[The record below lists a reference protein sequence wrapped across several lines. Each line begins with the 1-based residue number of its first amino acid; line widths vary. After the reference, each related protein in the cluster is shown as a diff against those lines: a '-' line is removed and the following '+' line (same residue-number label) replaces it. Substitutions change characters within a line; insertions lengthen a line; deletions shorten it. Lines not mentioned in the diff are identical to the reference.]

1 MTKPAAKRVLVT
13 DSLQGVGVDVLRGEG
28 LSVDVIPALPSEE
41 LTRRI
46 GPYNG
51 LVVRSATRV
60 TAEVIA
66 AAPALEVI
74 GRAGVGLD
82 NVDVDAATRRGI
94 VCMNTPGGNTIAAA
108 EHTMALLLAVAR
120 KLPQAHAHLRDGKWE
135 RERFVGVEVYGK
147 TLGIV
152 GLGRIGTEV
161 ARRAQGFAMT
171 VVASDPYLGTE
182 IPERPGVE
190 LVDLDTLLRRS
201 DFITVH
207 IPLTKETR
215 GLIGAAELERTKPGV
230 RIVNCA
236 RGGIVD
242 EAALA
247 SAMQAGHVAGA
258 GLDVFDCEPPWGS
271 PRPRL
276 RRISI

>member
-82 NVDVDAATRRGI
+82 NEIGRAS
-94 VCMNTPGGNTIAAA
+94 C
-108 EHTMALLLAVAR
+108 
-120 KLPQAHAHLRDGKWE
+120 
-135 RERFVGVEVYGK
+135 RERV
-147 TLGIV
+147 LC
-152 GLGRIGTEV
+152 
-161 ARRAQGFAMT
+161 
-171 VVASDPYLGTE
+171 VV
-182 IPERPGVE
+182 
-190 LVDLDTLLRRS
+190 
-201 DFITVH
+201 
-207 IPLTKETR
+207 
-215 GLIGAAELERTKPGV
+215 
-230 RIVNCA
+230 
-236 RGGIVD
+236 
-242 EAALA
+242 
-247 SAMQAGHVAGA
+247 
-258 GLDVFDCEPPWGS
+258 
-271 PRPRL
+271 
-276 RRISI
+276 

>member
-1 MTKPAAKRVLVT
+1 M
-13 DSLQGVGVDVLRGEG
+13 
-28 LSVDVIPALPSEE
+28 
-41 LTRRI
+41 
-46 GPYNG
+46 
-51 LVVRSATRV
+51 
-60 TAEVIA
+60 
-66 AAPALEVI
+66 
-74 GRAGVGLD
+74 
-82 NVDVDAATRRGI
+82 
-94 VCMNTPGGNTIAAA
+94 
-108 EHTMALLLAVAR
+108 
-120 KLPQAHAHLRDGKWE
+120 
-135 RERFVGVEVYGK
+135 EVYGK

-152 GLGRIGTEV
+152 GLGRVGTEV

-171 VVASDPYLGTE
+171 VVAYDPYLGTE

-271 PRPRL
+271 PVLDLEPVVVTPHLGASTEEAQTHVAVAIAQQVADLLL
-276 RRISI
+276 RGVARHAVNAPSVDPKLLREPAPTSRSR